1 MNFPVS
7 REKYNAAVAERDLL
21 QDQFAAAQKELEEA
35 KASLTAAATRE
46 SDLSLEVQQ
55 LTEMVNPDQQK
66 RIEDLTQQLTDA
78 NNSISNLEKDVETR
92 TTELANANERITEL
106 EQTVKTIKESAVDSS
121 AQAIV
126 DNDSIETDPYAAV
139 KFFQENADDT
149 DACVAKLRELGL

>member
-21 QDQFAAAQKELEEA
+21 QDQFDAAQKELEEA
-35 KASLTAAATRE
+35 NASLTAAATRE

-55 LTEMVNPDQQK
+55 LTEKVNPDQLQQ
-66 RIEDLTQQLTDA
+66 IEDLTQQLTDA

-92 TTELANANERITEL
+92 TGELAKANERIAEL
-106 EQTVKTIKESAVDSS
+106 EQTVKTLKESAVDPSS
-121 AQAIV
+121 KAV
-126 DNDSIETDPYAAV
+126 TDNDATETDPYAEV
-139 KFFQENADDT
+139 KFFQENADDV